1 MNKETEASADMW
13 DALTRFLHWVSAVW
27 VFGLIGLGLAMV
39 NLVNASGQKFELY
52 QLHKS
57 YGFLFG
63 LVLTARL
70 SWKVFTS
77 RPKYLRKGLMHK
89 IVTANQYLMLSMLV
103 LMMASGCAL
112 ASFSIIPIP
121 INVLGWNVP
130 SLLTPDMMMEQRAIA
145 AHHYAAFV
153 LTALIVLHSGAALLH
168 HFVLKDKTLS
178 RMLVKH
184 DKEKS

>member
-1 MNKETEASADMW
+1 
-13 DALTRFLHWVSAVW
+13 
-27 VFGLIGLGLAMV
+27 MV

-70 SWKVFTS
+70 FWKLFTQ
-77 RPKYLRKGLMHK
+77 RPKYLGSGFLRKAAS
-89 IVTANQYLMLSMLV
+89 VNQYMMLSMLL
-103 LMMASGCAL
+103 LMMASGYAL

-130 SLLTPDMMMEQRAIA
+130 SLLNPDMVIEQRATA
-145 AHHYAAFV
+145 MHHYTAFV
-153 LTALIVLHSGAALLH
+153 LIALIVFHSCAAMFH
-168 HFVLKDKTLS
+168 HLILKDKTLI
-178 RMLVKH
+178 RMLTKH
-184 DKEKS
+184 SAER

>member
-1 MNKETEASADMW
+1 MNKETEASGDTW
-13 DALTRFLHWVSAVW
+13 DALTRFLHWVSAAW

-52 QLHKS
+52 QL
-57 YGFLFG
+57 FG

-70 SWKVFTS
+70 FWKLFTQ
-77 RPKYLRKGLMHK
+77 RPKALHNGFMQT
-89 IVTANQYLMLSMLV
+89 IASANQYLMLSMLV
-103 LMMASGCAL
+103 LMIASGYAL

-168 HFVLKDKTLS
+168 HFVLKDKTLL